1 MAQLY
6 LSGYSAT
13 TLPIPLSPNA
23 LQIDL
28 LVVAGGG
35 ASNISYSYAGGGA
48 GRVVEC
54 FGILVRKNQSY
65 TVTVGSAGQNSSF
78 SSLFAQAG
86 GASASGI
93 TPAQIGGS
101 GGGGG
106 GGVPAA
112 SAIFPSSGGYNGN
125 SVEDTAF
132 IQTSGNPGGEGYSG
146 YGTGGGG
153 GAASKG
159 GNCPGIYP
167 PAGAPASF
175 SGDSKG
181 GSAILSNIRGTST
194 YYGAGGGG
202 VNVYP
207 TWPAGPNSQGFGWRG
222 VNSGS
227 GGTYPNA
234 TVAPLSPQPTLGQSG
249 IVIVAYRNTY
259 ALATTTGNAIL
270 YSASNPL
277 GANATR
283 TGYHV
288 YEFTGSGT
296 ITFN

>member
-35 ASNISYSYAGGGA
+35 ASNISYTYAGGGA
-48 GRVVEC
+48 GRVIEC
-54 FGILVRKNQSY
+54 FGILVRKNRSY
-65 TVTVGSAGQNSSF
+65 TVTVGSGGQNSSF

-86 GASASGI
+86 GASANGN

-106 GGVPAA
+106 AGVAAA

-132 IQTSGNPGGEGYSG
+132 IQTSGNPGGEGYAN

-153 GAASKG
+153 GAGSKG
-159 GNCPGIYP
+159 GNCPGTFP
-167 PAGAPASF
+167 PATIPGESR
-175 SGDSKG
+175 G
-181 GSAILSNIRGTST
+181 GSGVISNIRGTST

-202 VNVYP
+202 YNAWPQY
-207 TWPAGPNSQGFGWRG
+207 PAGPNSQGLGWRG
-222 VNSGS
+222 ANSGS
-227 GGTYPNA
+227 GGTFPNII
-234 TVAPLSPQPTLGQSG
+234 TAPLSPQPTLGQSG
-249 IVIVAYRNTY
+249 IVIIAYPSTY
-259 ALATTTGNAIL
+259 ALATTTGSPLL
-270 YSASNPL
+270 YSASNPA

-283 TGYHV
+283 SGYHV